1 VGTGCLPSEVALSP
15 QGGGPDQSVDTL
27 GRDGLTAFLG
37 DLPTRSVTL
46 DLRRDKHAQGQ
57 QQWEPNDLNDM
68 VALPIAAVYCDVV
81 VTERQWVNRMRRA
94 GVAQRFETRL
104 IADLAGVSW
113 LFD

>member
-1 VGTGCLPSEVALSP
+1 
-15 QGGGPDQSVDTL
+15 VDTL

-37 DLPTRSVTL
+37 DFPTRSVTL

-104 IADLAGVSW
+104 MLIADLADLMGV
-113 LFD
+113 LVELTRT